1 MDQKLYSEIENYIKD
16 IIEQNASVPNYKL
29 PSERM
34 LSLKFN
40 VSREPIRHAYEN
52 LVKKGLVVKNHGRGY
67 FIHSDAAFRSASI
80 QQNIKISLIISD
92 VTTRYTHNIL
102 SGINAF
108 CWEHQMELS
117 ILLSDSDPEKENTL
131 LNSASHSGA
140 KGIILFPVNYDTSYG
155 DALFSLTAKNFPL
168 VLIDRTLP
176 VRASYVA
183 SENHQ
188 AMIDTVEFLHRK
200 GIQNLVYLSPPTA
213 VCSTTETR
221 LNGFTH
227 GLLRYYH
234 KIEPRNILIVNKTP
248 DIIKDTV
255 VQYLKKYPDTE
266 LMIVLGT
273 TYPAVLM
280 ATDELGLRIPQ
291 DLKLMIFDDELSH
304 TEYNTLQPYLIKQ
317 DGYHIGYYAAQ
328 ALYNQLYGDSRPVTQ
343 MLPVTIIDTVDEEIQ

>member
-1 MDQKLYSEIENYIKD
+1 MDQRLYNEIENYIVE
-16 IIEQNASVPNYKL
+16 IITQNASIPNYKL

-34 LSLKFN
+34 LSLKFD

-52 LVKKGLVVKNHGRGY
+52 LIKKGVVIKNHGRGY
-67 FIHSDAAFRSASI
+67 FIGNAANAYTSKAT
-80 QQNIKISLIISD
+80 QNIKITLIISD
-92 VTTRYTHNIL
+92 LTTRYTHDIL

-108 CWEHQMELS
+108 CWEHHMELS
-117 ILLSDSDPEKENTL
+117 ILISDSDPEKENKL
-131 LNSASHSGA
+131 LKSACQSGT
-140 KGIILFPVNYDTSYG
+140 KGIILFPVNYDTSYN
-155 DALFSLTAKNFPL
+155 DALFNLTAKKYPL

-188 AMIDTVEFLHRK
+188 AMVDAVEFLYGR
-200 GIQNLVYLSPPTA
+200 GIQHPVYLSPPIA

-227 GLLRYYH
+227 GMLRYYK
-234 KIEPRNILIVNKTP
+234 KIEPQNVLIINGTP
-248 DIIKDTV
+248 TEIKDIV
-255 VQYLKKYPDTE
+255 IRYLKKYTDTE
-266 LMIVLGT
+266 VMIVLGT

-304 TEYNTLQPYLIKQ
+304 DECSTLKPYLIKQ

-328 ALYNQLYGDSRPVTQ
+328 FLYNQLYGDSRPVTQ
-343 MLPVTIIDTVDEEIQ
+343 MLPVTIVDTSKEES

>member
-1 MDQKLYSEIENYIKD
+1 MDQKLYNEIESYIKD

-34 LSLKFN
+34 LSLKFD

-52 LVKKGLVVKNHGRGY
+52 LIKKGWVVKTHGRGY
-67 FIHSDAAFRSASI
+67 FIQSEAIARSAGI

-92 VTTRYTHNIL
+92 VSTRYTHDLL

-117 ILLSDSDPEKENTL
+117 ILISGSDAEKENTL
-131 LNSASHSGA
+131 LKSAAHSGT
-140 KGIILFPVNYDTSYG
+140 KGIILFPVNYDTSYN
-155 DALFSLTAKNFPL
+155 DALFSLTAKKFPL
-168 VLIDRTLP
+168 VMIDRTLP

-188 AMIDTVEFLHRK
+188 AMIDAVKFLHHK
-200 GIQNLVYLSPPTA
+200 GVQNLMYLSPPTTL
-213 VCSTTETR
+213 CSTTETR

-227 GLLRYYH
+227 GLLRYYQ
-234 KIEPRNILIVNKTP
+234 KIEPRNIQIVNKTP

-255 VQYLKKYPDTE
+255 IQYLKKYPDTE
-266 LMIVLGT
+266 VMIVLGT
-273 TYPAVLM
+273 ICPAVLM

-304 TEYNTLQPYLIKQ
+304 AEYNALKPYLIKQ

-328 ALYNQLYGDSRPVTQ
+328 ALYNQIYGDSRPVTQ
-343 MLPVTIIDTVDEEIQ
+343 MLPVTIIDTSKEEA

>member
-1 MDQKLYSEIENYIKD
+1 MDQKLYNEIESYIKD

-34 LSLKFN
+34 LSLKFD

-52 LVKKGLVVKNHGRGY
+52 LIKKGWVVKTHGRGY
-67 FIHSDAAFRSASI
+67 FIQSEAIARSAGI

-92 VTTRYTHNIL
+92 ITTRYTHDIL
-102 SGINAF
+102 SGINTF
-108 CWEHQMELS
+108 CYEHNMELS
-117 ILLSDSDPEKENTL
+117 ILISDSDPEKENTL
-131 LNSASHSGA
+131 LNSASHSGS

-155 DALFSLTAKNFPL
+155 DALFSLTAKKFPL
-168 VLIDRTLP
+168 VMIDRTLP

-188 AMIDTVEFLHRK
+188 AMIDAVEFLYNK
-200 GIQNLVYLSPPTA
+200 GIQDLVYLSPPIA
-213 VCSTTETR
+213 LCSTTETR

-234 KIEPRNILIVNKTP
+234 KIEPQNILIVNKTP

-255 VQYLKKYPDTE
+255 IQYLKKYPETKV
-266 LMIVLGT
+266 MIVLGT

-304 TEYNTLQPYLIKQ
+304 DEYNTLKPILIKQ
-317 DGYHIGYYAAQ
+317 DGYHIGYNAAQ
-328 ALYNQLYGDSRPVTQ
+328 ALYNQLYGDLRPVTQ
-343 MLPVTIIDTVDEEIQ
+343 MLPVTIIDTGEEEIR